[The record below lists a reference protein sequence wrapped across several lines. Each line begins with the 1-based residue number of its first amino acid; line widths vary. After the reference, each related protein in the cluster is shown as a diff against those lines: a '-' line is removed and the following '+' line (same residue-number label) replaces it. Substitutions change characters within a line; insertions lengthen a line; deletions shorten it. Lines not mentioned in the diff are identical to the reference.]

1 MNATPANAARGG
13 TRWPEVA
20 AIRASLGSRPYRVAY
35 GLLVPAVGLAY
46 ALVLPGLLFGS
57 YGLWVLRFLT
67 PVEAAFAGA
76 MAILL
81 PLVLLLNVYLWR
93 HPECRSSTEGRG
105 AGMSLGAVLISVVP
119 NALCCTPIVPAL
131 IAIFVSGAALVS
143 ISAPVQYYL
152 GTYAPVLYAA
162 SAVAV
167 WGSIRI
173 ASRRFEGSRELRE
186 CDIDPAP
193 SECDSE

>member
-1 MNATPANAARGG
+1 MTGMPANAARNR

-20 AIRASLGSRPYRVAY
+20 AIRVSLGSRAYLAAY

-46 ALVLPGLLFGS
+46 ALLLPGLLFGS

-67 PVEAAFAGA
+67 PAEAAFAGA
-76 MAILL
+76 MAFLL
-81 PLVLLLNVYLWR
+81 PLVLLLHLYLWR

-131 IAIFVSGAALVS
+131 IAIFVSGATLVS

-173 ASRRFEGSRELRE
+173 ASRRFEAPRGCRE
-186 CDIDPAP
+186 CEIETAP
-193 SECDSE
+193 SD